1 MYAGIPINQNE
12 NQIFASAFQAHEHIY
27 ESFSY
32 HKKRKFKTLLRYAFH
47 VIDNNDT
54 QQMVFGGGMI

>member
-1 MYAGIPINQNE
+1 MKNK
-12 NQIFASAFQAHEHIY
+12 IFASVFQAHEHIY

-54 QQMVFGGGMI
+54 QQMVLGGGLI